1 MITALAVSLV
11 LLWIAFLALAFVTY
25 GLARQVG
32 ILHERIA
39 PAGALVDATGLSI
52 GDIAPALTGLD
63 GGGRPLRAEF
73 RPLEGRRVLLLF
85 VAPDCPVCKKLIP
98 IAADL
103 ARRERGVD
111 LWLAGEGA
119 PELHQRM
126 LEALGVRAPLILAD
140 RAGALYRVGK
150 LPHAVLIGAEGRV
163 RAQGL
168 VNTREHL
175 ESLLNADELGVA
187 SIQDYLASA
196 ETIPS
201 GASPAG
207 GRR

>member
-1 MITALAVSLV
+1 MITALTVSLV
-11 LLWIAFLALAFVTY
+11 LLWIAFIALASVTY

-39 PAGALVDATGLSI
+39 PAGALADANGLSI
-52 GDIAPALTGLD
+52 GDIAPTLAGLD
-63 GGGRPLRAEF
+63 AGGRPLRAEF
-73 RPLEGRRVLLLF
+73 RPAAGRRILLLF

-98 IAADL
+98 IAVDL
-103 ARRERGVD
+103 ARSERGVD

-119 PELHQRM
+119 PEVHQQM
-126 LEALGVRAPLILAD
+126 LAALGVRAPLILAD

-150 LPHAVLIGAEGRV
+150 LPHATLIGAEGRV

-187 SIQDYLASA
+187 SIQEYLAGV
-196 ETIPS
+196 ETMQS
-201 GASPAG
+201 GAGTG
-207 GRR
+207 GRT